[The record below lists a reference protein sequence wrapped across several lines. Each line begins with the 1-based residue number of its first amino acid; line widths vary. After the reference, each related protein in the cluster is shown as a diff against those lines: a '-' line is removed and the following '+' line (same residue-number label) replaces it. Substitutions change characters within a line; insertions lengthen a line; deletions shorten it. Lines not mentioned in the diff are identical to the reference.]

1 MKGSYLLLIELK
13 DKVTIQIGKLGKIDF
28 MKGFYV
34 YVGSAI
40 NRLESRINRHLREEK
55 NIHWHIDF
63 LLNSA
68 EIINVF
74 YKENSFKEECKISNE
89 FKKKLQSVKN
99 FGSSD
104 CKCKSHLFYGNYEE
118 IMRIIR
124 KLKMKQY
131 PLNENT

>member
-40 NRLESRINRHLREEK
+40 NGLESRINRHLREEK
-55 NIHWHIDF
+55 KIHWHIDF

-74 YKENSFKEECKISNE
+74 YKKNSFKEECKISND
-89 FKKKLQSVKN
+89 FKKKLQPVKS

-118 IMRIIR
+118 IMRIIQ
-124 KLKMKQY
+124 KLKMRQY